1 MSVSLRAPS
10 ATIIN
15 PHVQFGKNLQRRTWS
30 FFQLW
35 FSVGTDPKIR
45 TVELDGKKIKLE
57 MRSVT
62 VILESELEVDMKSC
76 FGPF

>member
-1 MSVSLRAPS
+1 M
-10 ATIIN
+10 
-15 PHVQFGKNLQRRTWS
+15 
-30 FFQLW
+30 
-35 FSVGTDPKIR
+35 GTDPKIQ

-76 FGPF
+76 FGP